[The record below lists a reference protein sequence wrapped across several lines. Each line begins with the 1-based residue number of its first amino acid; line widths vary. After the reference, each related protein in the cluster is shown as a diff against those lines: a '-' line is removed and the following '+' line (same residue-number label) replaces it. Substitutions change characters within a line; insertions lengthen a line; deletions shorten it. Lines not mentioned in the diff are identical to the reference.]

1 MSSNKAKFELMKSWC
16 NRFLDLSILCANLLI
31 LLYVFMHCLCLKSQK
46 NILSVLKTL
55 SRVMKLK

>member
-1 MSSNKAKFELMKSWC
+1 MKSWC